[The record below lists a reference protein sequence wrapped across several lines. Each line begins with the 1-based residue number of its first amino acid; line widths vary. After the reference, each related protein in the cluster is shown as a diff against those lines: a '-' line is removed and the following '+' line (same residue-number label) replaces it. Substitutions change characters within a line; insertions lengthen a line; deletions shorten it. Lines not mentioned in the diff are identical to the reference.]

1 MKNIC
6 KFVKENPTLVTAFLT
21 ALGTIA
27 LSIITGLYLFETKKM
42 RVETKKMREIAYK
55 TLKVDLSPKIFID
68 RIETERNLNESNK
81 ILEIMPVYVLE
92 NVGKSE
98 ATDVKL
104 ATKVMQGEK
113 ITDFSKFESGP
124 DIYPTQEIEYR
135 RSLILIKINDEYLD
149 LMKKILNREITDF
162 KETYWLPRIADK
174 ESHPV
179 KIYITIKYLDHEKK
193 ECGFTNVFRYHMG
206 RNYWSRIKE

>member
-1 MKNIC
+1 MKNIY
-6 KFVKENPTLVTAFLT
+6 KFLKENPILITAFLT

-27 LSIITGLYLFETKKM
+27 LSIITGLYLF
-42 RVETKKMREIAYK
+42 ETKKMREIAYK

-81 ILEIMPVYVLE
+81 ILEIMPVYVLK
-92 NVGKSE
+92 NIGKSE
-98 ATDVKL
+98 ATNVKV
-104 ATKVMQGEK
+104 ATKVMQGGK

-135 RSLILIKINDEYLD
+135 RSLIFINIKDKYLD
-149 LMKKILNREITDF
+149 LIKNILDQEITDF
-162 KETYWLPRIADK
+162 KETYWLPSFADK

-179 KIYITIKYLDHEKK
+179 KIYIIIKYLDHEKK
-193 ECGFTNVFRYHMG
+193 ECGFTNVFRYHVG

>member
-1 MKNIC
+1 MNEVN
-6 KFVKENPTLVTAFLT
+6 KFLPLVV
-21 ALGTIA
+21 
-27 LSIITGLYLFETKKM
+27 SIITAFATLMLFIATFILAMITFSYLT
-42 RVETKKMREIAYK
+42 ETKKMREIAYK
-55 TLKVDLSPKIFID
+55 TLKIDLSPKIFID

-81 ILEIMPVYVLE
+81 ILEIMPVYVLK

-104 ATKVMQGEK
+104 ATKVVQGGK

-135 RSLILIKINDEYLD
+135 RSLILININDEYLD
-149 LMKKILNREITDF
+149 LMKKILNQEIIDF
-162 KETYWLPRIADK
+162 KETYWLPRITDK
-174 ESHPV
+174 ESYPV

-193 ECGFTNVFRYHMG
+193 ECGFTNVFRYHIG